1 LRCIWFQ
8 KFCKFNN
15 SIVLINQIKGD
26 FKLQNNI
33 NDFKDLEVWQKSI
46 LLVKKVYLL
55 THQFPKSEQFGLTS
69 QIRRSA
75 VSIPSNIAEGHAR
88 IGIKEYRHFISI
100 ALGSSAELETQIII
114 GLELEYI
121 DSVDDM
127 EMLKSIQSIRMMLNK
142 LYSSLNRKI
151 NKY

>member
-1 LRCIWFQ
+1 M
-8 KFCKFNN
+8 KNK
-15 SIVLINQIKGD
+15 
-26 FKLQNNI
+26 I
-33 NDFKDLEVWQKSI
+33 NDFKELEVWQKSI
-46 LLVKKVYLL
+46 QLVKKVYLL
-55 THQFPKSEQFGLTS
+55 TRQFPKSEQFGFTS
-69 QIRRSA
+69 QIRRST

-114 GLELEYI
+114 GQELEYI
-121 DSVDDM
+121 DADDGI
-127 EMLKSIQSIRMMLNK
+127 EMFESIQSIRMMLNK